1 MKLLFVCLV
10 AALLI
15 GSVTAAPTT
24 QVIVGAATSNSATL
38 SMGGVIVDPCWFEWG
53 QLSGSLSWK
62 TPNRTS
68 AGGLSTYQLKGSPLN
83 GNTKFYYRA
92 CDSTGCDPVEM
103 SFTTLAVTPMPT
115 TTYTEIF
122 NNLTENGLDPQF
134 MAMNAVAPYAW
145 ILPGFDMMIWFLL
158 FFAIFVGLVLTGR
171 GMGIPVIMGLLS
183 AGFIFSPIAGLYLG
197 IPPELQSVAQ
207 GVMYA
212 ALAGVVVGLIKK

>member
-1 MKLLFVCLV
+1 MMKLLFVCLI

-24 QVIVGAATSNSATL
+24 MASGGNTSNSVSLASVGT
-38 SMGGVIVDPCWFEWG
+38 VAPCWFEWG
-53 QLSGSLSWK
+53 QKSGSLSWK
-62 TPNRTS
+62 TPN
-68 AGGLSTYQLKGSPLN
+68 STPDKCVLYPIKGSPLN
-83 GNTKFYYRA
+83 GNTKFYYRV
-92 CDSTGCDPVEM
+92 CDTNGCGAEL
-103 SFTTLAVTPMPT
+103 SFFTSSVTPMPT
-115 TTYTEIF
+115 TTYSVIF
-122 NNLTENGLDPQF
+122 SNLTESALDPQF

-212 ALAGVVVGLIKK
+212 ALAGVVVSLIKK